1 MLSLEV
7 RFGLSVAFRS
17 FRRHVTPYGIVGRY
31 GVARPG
37 VLFKAVIAAGSH
49 LFPSRTEKLSPLAP
63 MVLHTRGRVG
73 SRHFSERAPT
83 SERMS
88 GLLRIRLRYRYR
100 FRLRACFR
108 YRFRYRYRFRFR
120 ACLPRGSGLGRIEE
134 RVCGS
139 GISECRYSD
148 IPSFR
153 EVYISSS
160 RDAVNS

>member
-1 MLSLEV
+1 
-7 RFGLSVAFRS
+7 
-17 FRRHVTPYGIVGRY
+17 
-31 GVARPG
+31 
-37 VLFKAVIAAGSH
+37 
-49 LFPSRTEKLSPLAP
+49 
-63 MVLHTRGRVG
+63 
-73 SRHFSERAPT
+73 
-83 SERMS
+83 MS